1 MASGEGPPP
10 LFKALDAP
18 AVAAC
23 VASFLYAEDSAR
35 LHASSWLLYHG
46 VVARGTCPVLCSFKA
61 NGFGP
66 LARFP
71 AWLACGVQAGRDASR
86 GGGVGTPTSRLDS
99 SDNSHNIG
107 IIGEIDRDVARTSPV
122 QNARRVG
129 WARRSAACR
138 RMGSAPRRLWRP
150 YAAICSHRCVR
161 RPPRC
166 SVLVRRSTRFSLL

>member
-107 IIGEIDRDVARTSPV
+107 IIGEIDRDVARTFPGHPLFKMPD
-122 QNARRVG
+122 ALVG
-129 WARRSAACR
+129 PGGAPLADAWARLPADSGA
-138 RMGSAPRRLWRP
+138 RMLR
-150 YAAICSHRCVR
+150 
-161 RPPRC
+161 
-166 SVLVRRSTRFSLL
+166 SVLIAVCAARPDVQYW